1 MRSGLKFSLKS
12 LFDTFLIAILFSVLS
27 EFVFLGISKFLNLEI
42 FLTTEVFMSILI
54 ASFLTLIFSRKNIV
68 NQLFINGLS
77 RKKIA
82 KIIYLSCIIYS
93 LVYFILFIIY
103 EFVYAE
109 LIINIYELN
118 TILHLIVVYFSII
131 FIIELATFLALLY
144 KNISMK
150 KGKGVNKTFYRYAY
164 SFVIILFTYV
174 YRFFYPN
181 IYELYTDLVLALI
194 AVLLC
199 VLQFILAFINNKWI
213 LNIDIRA

>member
-82 KIIYLSCIIYS
+82 KIIYLSCIVYS

-150 KGKGVNKTFYRYAY
+150 KGKGVNKTFYRYVY

-181 IYELYTDLVLALI
+181 IYELYTDLVLAFI

-213 LNIDIRA
+213 LDIDIRA

>member
-82 KIIYLSCIIYS
+82 KIIYLSCIAYS

-150 KGKGVNKTFYRYAY
+150 KGKGVNKTFYRYIY

-181 IYELYTDLVLALI
+181 IYELYPDLVLALI

>member
-27 EFVFLGISKFLNLEI
+27 EFVFLGISKFFNLEI

-54 ASFLTLIFSRKNIV
+54 SSFLTLIFSRKNIV

-82 KIIYLSCIIYS
+82 KIIYLSCIVYS
-93 LVYFILFIIY
+93 LVYFMLFIVY
-103 EFVYAE
+103 EFLYAE
-109 LIINIYELN
+109 LATNIYELN

-131 FIIELATFLALLY
+131 FIIELATFFALLY

-150 KGKGVNKTFYRYAY
+150 KGKGVNKTFYRYIY
-164 SFVIILFTYV
+164 SFVIILFTYI

-181 IYELYTDLVLALI
+181 FYELYTDLVLAVI
-194 AVLLC
+194 AILLC
-199 VLQFILAFINNKWI
+199 KFQFIFAFINNKWI